1 MTQAVINYREDPL
14 VEKSKSKHQKSLG
27 CKMLN
32 LKNAF
37 IAEKLPLIDYK

>member
-1 MTQAVINYREDPL
+1 MTQAVVNYREDPL
-14 VEKSKSKHQKSLG
+14 VEKSKSKHQKCLD

-37 IAEKLPLIDYK
+37 IAEKLPFID